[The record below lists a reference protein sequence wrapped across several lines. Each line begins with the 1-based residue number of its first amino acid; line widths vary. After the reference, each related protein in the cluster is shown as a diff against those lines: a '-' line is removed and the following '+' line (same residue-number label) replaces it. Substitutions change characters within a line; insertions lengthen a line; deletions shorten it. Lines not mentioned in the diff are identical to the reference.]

1 MKNLLSI
8 LCAILFLSSC
18 VELPNL
24 LPNGP
29 EDPEDMLIVV
39 LEQELV
45 NLSNQFPDTLKVNDS
60 IEIILTLAN
69 PNTECS
75 DIKIGVNNGQ
85 ILKELGNYKYY
96 SGLNNGSLLGNATL
110 GAWNNSYLITDRFP
124 VPTILCQNDHLIVR
138 NKDVYLGCRLKF
150 SDNQWYYGLIIL
162 SVQDFFPVA
171 DQILTIRKFGINK
184 TAGVNARIGE

>member
-1 MKNLLSI
+1 MKNILSVLI
-8 LCAILFLSSC
+8 AILFLSSC

-24 LPNGP
+24 LPNG
-29 EDPEDMLIVV
+29 EGNSSDMLIIS
-39 LEQELV
+39 LEQELI

-75 DIKIGVNNGQ
+75 DIKIGVGNGQ
-85 ILKELGNYKYY
+85 ILKGLSNSKYY
-96 SGLNNGSLLGNATL
+96 NGLNNGSLLGNATI
-110 GAWNNSYLITDRFP
+110 GSWNNSYLITDRFP

-150 SDNQWYYGLIIL
+150 SDNQWYYGWIVL

-171 DQILTIRKFGINK
+171 DQILTVRKFGVNK